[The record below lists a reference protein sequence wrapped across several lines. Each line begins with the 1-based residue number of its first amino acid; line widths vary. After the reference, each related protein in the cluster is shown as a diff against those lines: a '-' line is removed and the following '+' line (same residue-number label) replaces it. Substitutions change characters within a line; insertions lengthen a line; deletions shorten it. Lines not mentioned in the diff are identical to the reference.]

1 MFARDMDAETVD
13 RRRFMDTHRAVA
25 TEEAK
30 TQAIHRAPTVGRSL
44 GAQWHSLCSSFRY
57 SVGDAA
63 PGDGLRLGYDVLAST
78 AIVAAHWGMA
88 PAAQSA
94 AVGTARGGEAR
105 FLACGGRQLIHSRC
119 RGGKKSGPNPT
130 DRRRPGS
137 KHHLLTDAQG
147 VPLSLILTSANRHD
161 VTQLLPL
168 VDAIPPI
175 AGVRGAPKRKPAL
188 IQADRAYHSGPL
200 RDALAEKGIDTEI
213 AQRGAPHGSGL
224 GKTRWVV
231 ERTIAWLHQFRRLRV
246 RYERLPSIHEAFLML
261 GACLIC
267 WRFVRSA

>member
-1 MFARDMDAETVD
+1 M
-13 RRRFMDTHRAVA
+13 
-25 TEEAK
+25 
-30 TQAIHRAPTVGRSL
+30 
-44 GAQWHSLCSSFRY
+44 
-57 SVGDAA
+57 
-63 PGDGLRLGYDVLAST
+63 
-78 AIVAAHWGMA
+78 
-88 PAAQSA
+88 
-94 AVGTARGGEAR
+94 
-105 FLACGGRQLIHSRC
+105 
-119 RGGKKSGPNPT
+119 
-130 DRRRPGS
+130 
-137 KHHLLTDAQG
+137 
-147 VPLSLILTSANRHD
+147 ILTGANRHD

-200 RDALAEKGIDTEI
+200 RETLAEKGIDTEI

-246 RYERLPSIHEAFLML
+246 RYERLPSVHEAFLML
-261 GACLIC
+261 GACMIC